1 MDSPKKENN
10 SVKALQ
16 FYGALAAMLSL
27 LLLLFLLGEATP
39 DKNVIDVTFDEEA
52 QLTTFT
58 SAQEAFHREQKR
70 NRVLLTVMVGVGAAG
85 AAVAFLSAEKVK
97 KQQRAASEAANEQHE
112 GAPKTDVDEKTRR
125 KKETELR
132 RLYDAGLLDRKEFHA
147 RWNALREEDKP

>member
-16 FYGALAAMLSL
+16 FYGALSAMLSL

-58 SAQEAFHREQKR
+58 SALEAFHREQKR

-85 AAVAFLSAEKVK
+85 AVVAFLSAEKVK
-97 KQQRAASEAANEQHE
+97 KQQRAAANEQTE
-112 GAPKTDVDEKTRR
+112 SVPKTDVDEKTRR
-125 KKETELR
+125 KKEDELR